1 MLFDLSVF
9 LQNKKMRKK
18 YISKMFIAWYKRM
31 QFKWW
36 FFKKSAY
43 NLYNTIKGNSVLKQ
57 MCNNFGNIENTTI
70 VLLYQMKFLGKYK
83 YGLLN

>member
-1 MLFDLSVF
+1 M
-9 LQNKKMRKK
+9 
-18 YISKMFIAWYKRM
+18 I
-31 QFKWW
+31 
-36 FFKKSAY
+36 FKKSAY

-83 YGLLN
+83 YGLLNSKNAKLNFATYIVFNWKEKKWYKFKNSFSY